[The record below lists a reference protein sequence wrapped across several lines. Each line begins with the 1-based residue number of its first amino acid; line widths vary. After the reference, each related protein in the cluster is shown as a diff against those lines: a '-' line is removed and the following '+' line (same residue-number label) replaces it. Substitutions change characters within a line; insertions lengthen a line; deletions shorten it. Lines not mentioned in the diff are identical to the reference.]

1 MNNAQFSM
9 INWLP
14 PILTAL
20 SVGLL
25 IHALLNSAADL
36 YQRGLRRR
44 LRLAVRLATRSIN
57 SETHLPSEAEVYGLP
72 GNLTPG

>member
-25 IHALLNSAADL
+25 SHALLNSAADL
-36 YQRGLRRR
+36 YQRGLKRR
-44 LRLAVRLATRSIN
+44 LRLAVRLATRAAN
-57 SETHLPSEAEVYGLP
+57 TETHLAE
-72 GNLTPG
+72 